1 MALDNYFGLE
11 EIGTRMLKLLATA
24 LMLLAAPVLGAQCGV
39 QPDPEEARILTM
51 ENAWNQAAQQKDA
64 AALQLLLAPGLIYVE
79 L

>member
-1 MALDNYFGLE
+1 
-11 EIGTRMLKLLATA
+11 MLKLLATA